1 MSQQTISGDDTG
13 NKTVSDENGDEK
25 REIRTEN
32 MKLTI
37 EEKTYAGVSSFG
49 INFTLPTEAAVTAL
63 LRFQYTRRNCTTS
76 MARTMRNQVMHAR
89 NRGDKTVSFY
99 ESFRNSGWS
108 THLVK
113 ALDTSV
119 ADPERQADLDE
130 FRELLQKV

>member
-1 MSQQTISGDDTG
+1 MGQQTISGDDTG
-13 NKTVSDENGDEK
+13 NKTVSDDNGDEK
-25 REIRTEN
+25 REIQTEN

-89 NRGDKTVSFY
+89 NRGDKTASFY